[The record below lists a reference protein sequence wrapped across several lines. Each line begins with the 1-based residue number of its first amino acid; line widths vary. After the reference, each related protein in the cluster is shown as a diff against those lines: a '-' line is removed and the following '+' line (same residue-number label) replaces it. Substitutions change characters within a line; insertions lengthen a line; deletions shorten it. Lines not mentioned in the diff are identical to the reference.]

1 MLVISND
8 LEEIAHICNRALVF
22 NRGQVV
28 GELRN
33 EQVTFAGLLELA
45 SASSVAPL
53 ATV

>member
-1 MLVISND
+1 VLVISND

-45 SASSVAPL
+45 SASSAAPL